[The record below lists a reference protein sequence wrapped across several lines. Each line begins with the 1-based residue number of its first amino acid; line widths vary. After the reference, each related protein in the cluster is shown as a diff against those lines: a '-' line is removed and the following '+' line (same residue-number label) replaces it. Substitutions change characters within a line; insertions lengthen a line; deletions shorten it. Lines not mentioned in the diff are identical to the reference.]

1 MQLNLSETPFFV
13 FKMGLNY
20 TSPPGG
26 RFADELKDNLCG
38 PCPRVKPV
46 LNVIHYVCDE
56 GLIDDNHINRD
67 GDSFFSEDDPGELK
81 QTARPVA

>member
-1 MQLNLSETPFFV
+1 MSLNR
-13 FKMGLNY
+13 

-38 PCPRVKPV
+38 PWPRVKPV
-46 LNVIHYVCDE
+46 LKVFHYVCDE
-56 GLIDDNHINRD
+56 GLIDDNYINRE
-67 GDSFFSEDDPGELK
+67 GDSFFPEENRGERK